1 MQKLNEIIKSL
12 DGKAVSSYTKLYGRY
27 ERNGIVYHIRNVYGG
42 QFKFATVSIE
52 IPCGRIFENYKF
64 DQTDKTALTSYIMRE
79 FSLAAH
85 VANDAMQQSESN
97 IQKGLFL
104 VYKFGTRVLSNSVV
118 QINDDYV
125 VITLTI
131 KLPFNNTAY
140 NTGRRADPELGI
152 KAQSGSVLALSAQAQ
167 KDSFNSRKKGIISEK
182 ALKLLLTK
190 NLPTLVEDF
199 VSSFDANALC
209 QAVELWQNQQYIRR
223 YLKNNGYVSF
233 VANGSVLP
241 RKGKTDYKDSKGAV
255 PFTSPRTMQI
265 NIALPSGDNI
275 SGMAI
280 PEGITLITGD
290 AYHGKST
297 ILEALK
303 EGVYNHILGDGREY
317 VITNESAMTIQAE
330 DGRSIKNTD
339 ISFFLRALPV
349 KSILPQSFSTDN
361 ASGSTSQAA
370 AVTEALEAGCHLMLF
385 DEDRSANNFMYKDEK
400 MRSVIKNASTVP
412 FLDNARM
419 FYEKYGISSV
429 IVVGASGEYFR
440 IADKVILVENFVVS
454 EYKDYSNDCTNVVP
468 SFSPMPRQVDFAN
481 LGRICLT
488 RNIEIK
494 DDSTIKIGNET
505 IDITECVPHA
515 TRGQLD
521 FICSFIY
528 YLTVIEQRK
537 SGNIKESVVSL
548 YKKLD
553 SCGLDMI
560 HQTGFRG
567 ASGVIECVR
576 PEDIL
581 SILYRLKSIA
591 FM

>member
-12 DGKAVSSYTKLYGRY
+12 DGKAVSSYTKLCGRY
-27 ERNGIVYHIRNVYGG
+27 ERNGTVYHIRNVYGG
-42 QFKFATVSIE
+42 QFKYASVTIE
-52 IPCGRIFENYKF
+52 LSCCQIFRNYAF
-64 DQTDKTALTSYIMRE
+64 DSSDNIALTSHIMRE
-79 FSLAAH
+79 FSAAAH
-85 VANDAMQQSESN
+85 MANDAMQQSEN
-97 IQKGLFL
+97 NVQKGFFL
-104 VYKFGTRVLSNSVV
+104 VYPFGTRVLSNSVV
-118 QINDDYV
+118 QWNGETIALS
-125 VITLTI
+125 LTI
-131 KLPFNNTAY
+131 KLPY
-140 NTGRRADPELGI
+140 NSSSYSG
-152 KAQSGSVLALSAQAQ
+152 GSVLAQTVQAHRE
-167 KDSFNSRKKGIISEK
+167 SLASRKKGVISAK
-182 ALKLLLTK
+182 ALKILLTK
-190 NLPTLVEDF
+190 NLPQLVEDF
-199 VSSFDANALC
+199 VSDFDIDALSE
-209 QAVELWQNQQYIRR
+209 AIALWYNQEYIRR
-223 YLKNNGYVSF
+223 FLKNNGFVSF
-233 VANGSVLP
+233 VANGAVLP
-241 RKGKTDYKDSKGAV
+241 RKGKTDYKDAKGVV
-255 PFTSPRTMQI
+255 PFTAPKSMEI
-265 NIALPSGDNI
+265 NITLPNGDTVC
-275 SGMAI
+275 GMGI
-280 PEGITLITGD
+280 PKGITLITGD

-303 EGVYNHILGDGREY
+303 EGVYNHVLGDGREY
-317 VITNESAMTIQAE
+317 VITDKSAMTIQAE
-330 DGRSIKNTD
+330 EGRSIRNTD
-339 ISFFLRALPV
+339 ISFFLQKLPV
-349 KSILPQSFSTDN
+349 KSILPKNFSTDN

-370 AVTEALEAGCHLMLF
+370 AIAEAFEAGCRLMLF

-468 SFSPMPRQVDFAN
+468 SFSPMPRRGDFSN

-505 IDITECVPHA
+505 VDITECVPHA

-528 YLTVIEQRK
+528 CLTVMEQRK

-553 SCGLDMI
+553 SYGLDMI
-560 HQTGFRG
+560 HQTEFRG
-567 ASGVIECVR
+567 ASGVIEYVR
-576 PEDIL
+576 PEDIM